1 MADFQRLPDRAMVVL
16 RHKEGKAHRLPAV
29 GWSLLR
35 GRDRI
40 IAIGPDEWLIVAA
53 DDDDGALL
61 ARIAALEGLAI
72 DVSGNRAVCRSGM
85 RFLQNACPYDVGSMV
100 ADAAISTVLA
110 RAQVIVVKE
119 TEPNNF
125 LVLPRRSFV
134 HYLEQLSLATGA

>member
-16 RHKEGKAHRLPAV
+16 RHKDGTAHRLPTV
-29 GWSLLR
+29 GWSQLC
-35 GRDRI
+35 GEDRI
-40 IAIGPDEWLIVAA
+40 IAISSDEWLFVAA

-61 ARIAALEGLAI
+61 GRMAALQGLAI
-72 DVSGNRAVCRSGM
+72 DVSGNRVVCRSGM
-85 RFLQNACPYDVGSMV
+85 RFLQNACPYDVASLL

-119 TEPNNF
+119 SEPDSF

-134 HYLEQLSLATGA
+134 HYLEQLSLATDV